1 MPSPECKS
9 VHELLVDS
17 RQEASDLAADIVR
30 ITSKWVLLNQFIDA
44 HLALVCPARSPQT
57 TLCGKYS
64 QPRFHRE
71 IHPSADWKP
80 FCSAIYLMN
89 GGCSDLDPSFVDLD
103 WRPFS
108 IDEEF
113 SSGSGG
119 TDNHG
124 SAYDGS
130 AIFSGSHHLTVANR
144 RPTQLWRLLGLA
156 ALHRGRWDIHQ
167 HHEELP
173 HCFSCAVRLANDPAQ
188 RHRPTARNTLE
199 LSLWCCRSPT

>member
-71 IHPSADWKP
+71 IRPSADWKP

-89 GGCSDLDPSFVDLD
+89 GGCSDFGPLVCGP
-103 WRPFS
+103 R
-108 IDEEF
+108 
-113 SSGSGG
+113 
-119 TDNHG
+119 
-124 SAYDGS
+124 
-130 AIFSGSHHLTVANR
+130 
-144 RPTQLWRLLGLA
+144 LA
-156 ALHRGRWDIHQ
+156 AVLY
-167 HHEELP
+167 
-173 HCFSCAVRLANDPAQ
+173 RL
-188 RHRPTARNTLE
+188 RHRFTRR
-199 LSLWCCRSPT
+199 LSCPDQIALTTCHKLAIDAENISSAKAAETTY